1 MLPVREIASHGLLQQ
16 NLSYPS
22 RAGSAHG
29 FDALGPD
36 PDTEESLGKW
46 LILRISKT

>member
-1 MLPVREIASHGLLQQ
+1 MLLVREIASHGWLQQ

-29 FDALGPD
+29 FDALGAD
-36 PDTEESLGKW
+36 PDAKESLGKCQ
-46 LILRISKT
+46 ILRIGKT